1 MVVVMVEPT
10 SWLGSV
16 SIREG
21 SGEGGHRV
29 RGPRP
34 FALVVSLGSCTGV
47 VHVRQCLCSFCVFHG
62 CRSPKK
68 TRSVSGGEV
77 TSL

>member
-1 MVVVMVEPT
+1 
-10 SWLGSV
+10 
-16 SIREG
+16 
-21 SGEGGHRV
+21 V

-34 FALVVSLGSCTGV
+34 FALVVSFGSCTGV
-47 VHVRQCLCSFCVFHG
+47 VHVRQCLCSFCVFRG

-68 TRSVSGGEV
+68 MRSVSGGEV